1 MTLALDAPH
10 VDLDR
15 EEDPRGAAPR
25 GPVHPF
31 PYSNLIGRLIEK
43 DYVKAARR
51 LLQVASRQTP
61 SDPRLA
67 HWQLVLSPPVV
78 RKSPLLDVDRDL
90 DYRWLD
96 EHSKD
101 YSGQWV
107 ALLFGELVAHAPSLK
122 EILAILNASPPA
134 ARPLAVR
141 ID

>member
-10 VDLDR
+10 AALDR

-25 GPVHPF
+25 DRVHPF
-31 PYSNLIGRLIEK
+31 PYASLVGRLIEK

-51 LLQVASRQTP
+51 LLQVASRQTS

-67 HWQLVLSPPVV
+67 HWQLVLSPPVM
-78 RKSPLLDVDRDL
+78 RKSPVLDVDRDL

-96 EHSKD
+96 EHAQD

-107 ALLFGELVAHAPSLK
+107 ALLFGTVIAHATELRDLMADLK
-122 EILAILNASPPA
+122 ASPPSS
-134 ARPLAVR
+134 RPLVVK

>member
-10 VDLDR
+10 AALDR

-25 GPVHPF
+25 DWVHPF
-31 PYSNLIGRLIEK
+31 PYADLIGRLIEK

-51 LLQVASRQTP
+51 LLQVASRQTS

-67 HWQLVLSPPVV
+67 RWQLVLSPPVV
-78 RKSPLLDVDRDL
+78 RKSTDVDVDRDL

-96 EHSKD
+96 EHSQD

-107 ALLFGELVAHAPSLK
+107 ALLFGELVAQAPNLK
-122 EILAILNASPPA
+122 ELLAIVNASPPA